1 MTSTLSA
8 SSVASTAEMSVPSS
22 IVPPLGRRETE
33 VWSGTARP
41 ACANASRAPKT
52 AALTSRMSCA
62 VSMIRRSDPPSIRP
76 LACSAK
82 ISTSS
87 RKRILPSVGSS
98 EAGRWPVGPIE
109 PATKRSSPMARARDL
124 GGLAV
129 DLVGVLA
136 EPPLVQLQAGRL
148 ERVRLHDL
156 GADLDHGA
164 VEVLDDVGA
173 VEDERLVRAAGQL
186 VVLLERE
193 VELLERGAHAPVE
206 DDDAVTGGCQVVAH
220 RRGSLAN
227 LDKVVARLG
236 CADCNPDVKP
246 VRRPAA
252 GVSR

>member
-22 IVPPLGRRETE
+22 IVPPLGSRETE

-41 ACANASRAPKT
+41 ACAERLARAEDGGLDLEDVLRGLDDQEVG
-52 AALTSRMSCA
+52 AAVDQALGLLGEDLDELA
-62 VSMIRRSDPPSIRP
+62 EADLAQRRVVRGGE
-76 LACSAK
+76 
-82 ISTSS
+82 
-87 RKRILPSVGSS
+87 V
-98 EAGRWPVGPIE
+98 AGRADRAGDEAVL
-109 PATKRSSPMARARDL
+109 ADRAARDL
-124 GGLAV
+124 RGLAV
-129 DLVGVLA
+129 DLVRVLA
-136 EPPLVQLQAGRL
+136 EAPLVELQAGGL

-246 VRRPAA
+246 VRRPARR
-252 GVSR
+252 VSR